1 MKLLSVSVPNIRG
14 LYSVHVMSLFKLGFY
29 LIAVSMI
36 GCFADEYADGTPQ
49 YEPC

>member
-14 LYSVHVMSLFKLGFY
+14 LYSVHVMPFFKLGFY
-29 LIAVSMI
+29 FIAASMI